1 MLFGLMFLAM
11 PLAIVGTHFSEIWFV
26 VARRGQTSACRIA
39 CNGVTVR
46 AHRAEKEKVIFLQ
59 QLKVLRLP
67 TITHEE
73 MSRIFD
79 DFDQTGDGYVSARLA
94 PRLGTSHQLE

>member
-26 VARRGQTSACRIA
+26 RCAPRGQSSARLIA
-39 CNGVTVR
+39 CNGVTVLLR
-46 AHRAEKEKVIFLQ
+46 RAEKEKVIFLQ

-79 DFDQTGDGYVSARLA
+79 DFDQTGDGYVSA
-94 PRLGTSHQLE
+94 